1 MKKEDDLLSQLR
13 MDELEKY
20 NVSFNHETAYTLRI
34 YSKLKSIIENT
45 LDIQHYYDFQRE
57 GEMKINLTMEVYHI
71 CEALEFAKR
80 ELIDYAIENDYD
92 GLIKP

>member
-1 MKKEDDLLSQLR
+1 

-57 GEMKINLTMEVYHI
+57 GEMKRNLTMEVYHI

-80 ELIDYAIENDYD
+80 ELIDYAIEKDYD